1 MEFMLDTNICI
12 YLINKQPIK
21 IIKKLKSIK
30 TSDIC
35 IFSIT
40 SSELW
45 FGVYKSSYPKQ
56 NSLALTEF
64 LSSINTVNFNDEAA
78 INYGQI
84 RAHLEKKGKII
95 GAMDMLIGAHAL
107 AMNLTLVTNNIRE
120 FKRIPDLKVVNWV

>member
-35 IFSIT
+35 ISSIT

-120 FKRIPDLKVVNWV
+120 FKRIPDLKVINWV

>member
-21 IIKKLKSIK
+21 IIEKLKSIK

-35 IFSIT
+35 ISSIT

-64 LSSINTVNFNDEAA
+64 LSSINTVDFDDEAA

-84 RAHLEKKGKII
+84 RAHLEGKGKII

-107 AMNLTLVTNNIRE
+107 ALSLTLVTNNLRE
-120 FKRIPDLKVVNWV
+120 FKRIPNLKVVNWV